1 MYAEILQT
9 AAAPSSPLNKVFLP
23 LALVFAVVSYLRRKE
38 SIGGWLLYFYYWI
51 YALFVAYAYDV
62 FAHYRVF
69 LPSSKVDSEHHLAL
83 IATVY
88 PRLFALGVVMGIAMI
103 MLKQREWVWVERLRL
118 ALGAEIVI
126 AGISVGLDA
135 KYFPKSFGLN
145 LGRCVMMLLW
155 FLYFCLSDRV
165 YSVFR
170 LKDWESVRPPIP
182 SPAKESPGP
191 GPS

>member
-1 MYAEILQT
+1 MYAEILQS
-9 AAAPSSPLNKVFLP
+9 AAAPSSPLNRVFLP
-23 LALVFAVVSYLRRKE
+23 LALIFGVVCYLRRKE
-38 SIGGWLLYFYYWI
+38 SIGGWLLYFYYWV

-62 FAHYRVF
+62 AAHYRAF
-69 LPSSKVDSEHHLAL
+69 LPSTKADPEHHLAL

-88 PRLFALGVVMGIAMI
+88 PRLIALVVVIGIVMI

-126 AGISVGLDA
+126 AAVSVALDA
-135 KYFPKSFGLN
+135 KYFPKSFTLN
-145 LGRCVMMLLW
+145 LGRCVMMFLW

-182 SPAKESPGP
+182 ATPEGSQGSR
-191 GPS
+191 PS

>member
-1 MYAEILQT
+1 MYGEILQS
-9 AAAPSSPLNKVFLP
+9 AAAPSNPLNRVFFP
-23 LALVFAVVSYLRRKE
+23 LSLIFAVVCYLRRKE

-51 YALFVAYAYDV
+51 YALVVAYAYDV

-69 LPSSKVDSEHHLAL
+69 LSTPELDSEHHLAL
-83 IATVY
+83 IAVAY
-88 PRLFALGVVMGIAMI
+88 PRLLALAVVVGVAMI
-103 MLKQREWVWVERLRL
+103 LLNRCEWVWVERLRL
-118 ALGAEIVI
+118 ALGVEIII
-126 AGISVGLDA
+126 AAVSVALDA
-135 KYFPKSFGLN
+135 KYFPKSFAVN
-145 LGRCVMMLLW
+145 LGRCVMMFLW

-182 SPAKESPGP
+182 ARTEGFPDS

>member
-1 MYAEILQT
+1 MHAEILQS
-9 AAAPSSPLNKVFLP
+9 AAAPSNPLNRVFFP
-23 LALVFAVVSYLRRKE
+23 LSLIFAVVCYFRRKE

-69 LPSSKVDSEHHLAL
+69 LPSAKLDSEHHLAL
-83 IATVY
+83 IAIAY
-88 PRLFALGVVMGIAMI
+88 PRLFALGVVIGIAMI

-126 AGISVGLDA
+126 AAVSVALDA
-135 KYFPKSFGLN
+135 KYFPKSFTLN
-145 LGRCVMMLLW
+145 LGRCVMMFLW

-182 SPAKESPGP
+182 ARTD
-191 GPS
+191 GPSDSRAS

>member
-1 MYAEILQT
+1 MYAEILQS
-9 AAAPSSPLNKVFLP
+9 AATPSNPLNRVFLP
-23 LALVFAVVSYLRRKE
+23 LALIFAVVSYLRRKE

-62 FAHYRVF
+62 FAHYHVF

-88 PRLFALGVVMGIAMI
+88 PRLFALGVVIGIAMI
-103 MLKQREWVWVERLRL
+103 LLKKREWVWVERLRL

-126 AGISVGLDA
+126 AAVSVALDA
-135 KYFPKSFGLN
+135 KYFPKSFTLN
-145 LGRCVMMLLW
+145 LGRCVMMFLW

-170 LKDWESVRPPIP
+170 LKDWESVRRPIP
-182 SPAKESPGP
+182 VSPEGSPD
-191 GPS
+191 SKSS

>member
-1 MYAEILQT
+1 
-9 AAAPSSPLNKVFLP
+9 
-23 LALVFAVVSYLRRKE
+23 
-38 SIGGWLLYFYYWI
+38 
-51 YALFVAYAYDV
+51 LFVAYAYDV

-88 PRLFALGVVMGIAMI
+88 PRLFALGVVIGIAMI

-126 AGISVGLDA
+126 AAVSVGLDVR
-135 KYFPKSFGLN
+135 YFPKSFGLN
-145 LGRCVMMLLW
+145 LGRCVMMFLW

-182 SPAKESPGP
+182 TRPEGSPGS

>member
-1 MYAEILQT
+1 MYAEILQS
-9 AAAPSSPLNKVFLP
+9 AAAPSSPLNRVFLP
-23 LALVFAVVSYLRRKE
+23 MALVFAVVSYFRRKK

-62 FAHYRVF
+62 VAHYRVF
-69 LPSSKVDSEHHLAL
+69 LPSAKVDSEHHLAL

-88 PRLFALGVVMGIAMI
+88 PRLIALVVVIGIAMI

-135 KYFPKSFGLN
+135 RYFPKFFG
-145 LGRCVMMLLW
+145 LGRCVMMFLW
-155 FLYFCLSDRV
+155 FLYFCFSDRV

-182 SPAKESPGP
+182 ARPEGSTDS

>member
-1 MYAEILQT
+1 MYAEILQS
-9 AAAPSSPLNKVFLP
+9 AATPPSPLNRIFLP
-23 LALVFAVVSYLRRKE
+23 LAVVFGVVSYLRRKE

-62 FAHYRVF
+62 VAHYRAF
-69 LPSSKVDSEHHLAL
+69 LPSAKVDSEHHLAL

-88 PRLFALGVVMGIAMI
+88 PRLIALVVVIGIAMI
-103 MLKQREWVWVERLRL
+103 MLKQREWVWVQRLRL
-118 ALGAEIVI
+118 ALGAVIVI
-126 AGISVGLDA
+126 AGVSVALDA

-182 SPAKESPGP
+182 ARADGSPNSRT
-191 GPS
+191 S

>member
-1 MYAEILQT
+1 MYAEIIQSGV
-9 AAAPSSPLNKVFLP
+9 APSNPLNRVFLP
-23 LALVFAVVSYLRRKE
+23 LALVFAVLSHLRRKE

-51 YALFVAYAYDV
+51 YALVVAYAYDAV
-62 FAHYRVF
+62 AHYRVF
-69 LPSSKVDSEHHLAL
+69 LRSSEQDSEHHLAL
-83 IATVY
+83 IAAAY
-88 PRLFALGVVMGIAMI
+88 PRLLALVVVVGIAMI

-126 AGISVGLDA
+126 AGVSVALDA
-135 KYFPKSFGLN
+135 KYFPKSFTVN
-145 LGRCVMMLLW
+145 LGRCVMMFLW

-170 LKDWESVRPPIP
+170 LKDWESVRPSIP
-182 SPAKESPGP
+182 APPERSPHS